1 MQYQPFFPNDTVYC
15 YTPFLP
21 SPRQGNKWM
30 CMYPLDKKSDQ
41 KGKHEKEIEY
51 TANSSLWVFGGG
63 TGESLED
70 SHTG

>member
-1 MQYQPFFPNDTVYC
+1 
-15 YTPFLP
+15 
-21 SPRQGNKWM
+21 M

-41 KGKHEKEIEY
+41 KGKYEKEIEY